1 MYQPALS
8 YGIIHWGGA
17 AKQHI
22 KQIQTLQNRLIKFV
36 LNQKN
41 PSSYDIILNIQ
52 ELYQLQLLDYVFKN
66 NPYNMLPI
74 TEYFMTSNREG
85 IVQVPKFNK
94 YHSRI
99 HYKGAIIYNTLPM
112 YIKTDLKNFKK
123 RRKPL
128 IKYIKK

>member
-85 IVQVPKFNK
+85 MWYK
-94 YHSRI
+94 YRSSI
-99 HYKGAIIYNTLPM
+99 SITPEFT
-112 YIKTDLKNFKK
+112 IKVL
-123 RRKPL
+123 
-128 IKYIKK
+128 